1 MLTLSRGGNRKKYR
15 NRKNKQAD
23 KKEKNKQ
30 TNKQKITTTRKKTT
44 KKTKQVLNVIKIG
57 ICALKLDG
65 ELYRV
70 SLEILL
76 HAFLT

>member
-1 MLTLSRGGNRKKYR
+1 MLT
-15 NRKNKQAD
+15 
-23 KKEKNKQ
+23 
-30 TNKQKITTTRKKTT
+30 
-44 KKTKQVLNVIKIG
+44 VIKIG

-76 HAFLT
+76 HDFLTFRIFYIASSKDSTGDTRNISNRVHIHSTSSV